1 MAEFPEGF
9 DLEALLAPISAE
21 APAGSD
27 LREDSSPGS
36 LYYRLRDARAEA
48 RAAEREMDAPDPDR
62 AAADTSA
69 TPPQWRT
76 IRELAIEATQGS
88 SKDLEIAAWLTEALL
103 RSDGLAGLSAG
114 CKLMT
119 GLVEGFWDGL
129 FPLPDEEGIST
140 RVAPVAGLN
149 GIGGEGTLTQPIRK
163 LALFNRPSGEPFRFF
178 QYEQAAELAAIAD
191 PTRRQQRLDAGVLP
205 IETVNSEAAV
215 AERLA
220 GDTGGPGFAE
230 LARQAGDAAAAWQAL
245 SALLDERAGA
255 DAPPTSRVRDL
266 LEQFATVV
274 QRFAPGAA
282 AEGAPA
288 AGPVEQPIA
297 GAVPGAPAPSA
308 GGGIS
313 REEALRSLAQL
324 ADFFR
329 RTEPHSPLAYTL
341 QEAVRRARMT
351 WPELLEEIVPDAT
364 ARSAIL
370 TSLGIRPPSSQ

>member
-48 RAAEREMDAPDPDR
+48 RAAEREMDAADPDR

-76 IRELAIEATQGS
+76 IRELAIEATQGR

-149 GIGGEGTLTQPIRK
+149 GIGGEGTLIQPIRK
-163 LALFNRPSGEPFRFF
+163 LALFNRPSGDAVPFF
-178 QYEQAAELAAIAD
+178 QYEQSAELAAIAD

-230 LARQAGDAAAAWQAL
+230 LARHAGDAAAAWQAL
-245 SALLDERAGA
+245 SSLARRARWRRRAADQPGA
-255 DAPPTSRVRDL
+255 RPPRTVRHRRAHASRRVRRPRGRPPR
-266 LEQFATVV
+266 T
-274 QRFAPGAA
+274 RSNR
-282 AEGAPA
+282 
-288 AGPVEQPIA
+288 IA
-297 GAVPGAPAPSA
+297 GAVPGAPARLCRRRHIARGSAALARPARRFLPPHRAALAARLHPA
-308 GGGIS
+308 GGGAP
-313 REEALRSLAQL
+313 RPHDLARTP
-324 ADFFR
+324 R
-329 RTEPHSPLAYTL
+329 RDRPRRR
-341 QEAVRRARMT
+341 RRAR
-351 WPELLEEIVPDAT
+351 
-364 ARSAIL
+364 RS
-370 TSLGIRPPSSQ
+370 